1 MPEASIVIKST
12 DRYSD
17 TVKKMATVTKSFSK
31 DVDQLENTLYALNKN
46 KYALKMDLSKAKT
59 ELKEAEKQFER
70 THSAADGLKVE
81 LAQANYDGMVRN
93 LKAVT
98 TAARDTEKAIS
109 KVENQSGGRKSTFSN
124 VATAIAASG
133 IGDMAKELAITA
145 GTSVAGSLGGDNV
158 GTMASSVLSSA
169 ATGAAL
175 GSILPGVGTAI
186 GAVAGAAVG
195 AISGGLQIF
204 EKKDDAFKSYVQESY
219 ETVTQEQADS
229 LSSGSAI
236 AGSRE
241 QTQMAFAQ
249 KLGSDEAADAYLERV
264 KTMARD
270 TNYTYDE
277 ITGYSKLLL
286 NTYDTE
292 KTLSVLQ
299 TLSDASAGLNLDT
312 SDVNMFI
319 SGLSRMRTTGKTTQE
334 YLNYFSERGVDVYQ
348 ALANSTGADKSQ
360 IAQMV
365 TDGEIAGADAAE
377 AILTYIN
384 ETYGGLS
391 EKLATTYDAMVD
403 NLSDFQADMDAAM
416 GEGYNEARKEGL
428 QAQMDWM
435 SGESGEAVEEAN
447 RAIGAWKAE
456 LENQKEQYIRDA
468 MDAMMASD
476 EYQTAKAEGD
486 AAEMGRLIMEA
497 KVQGMNEYNASDGAQ
512 LALES
517 EMALVESIRNDTVL
531 NQNYWDAGYE
541 KGQEFTKGMAAAR
554 RASSSVTYS
563 YYGPEYDQTYRQ
575 NSNIPTYAAASGYA
589 TGIDYVPYDNFP
601 ALLHQGER
609 VQTAV
614 EARSE
619 RAGFSGIQ
627 ISMYGTTIR
636 EDADV
641 DRVAEALL
649 RKVELASMRG

>member
-403 NLSDFQADMDAAM
+403 NLSDFQADMDATM

>member
-1 MPEASIVIKST
+1 MPESSIVIKST

-17 TVKKMATVTKSFSK
+17 TVKKMATVTRAFSK
-31 DVDQLENTLYALNKN
+31 DVDQLEDTLYALNKN
-46 KYALKMDLSKAKT
+46 KYSLKMDLSKAKA
-59 ELKEAEKQFER
+59 ELKEAEKQFEL
-70 THSAADGLKVE
+70 THSAADGLKME

-109 KVENQSGGRKSTFSN
+109 KVENQSGGSGGVKKVSEL
-124 VATAIAASG
+124 ATAVAASG
-133 IGDMAKELAITA
+133 IGDMAKELALSA
-145 GTSVAGSLGGDNV
+145 GSSLAGSLGGDDA
-158 GTMASSVLSSA
+158 GTMASSVLSSM
-169 ATGAAL
+169 ATGATAGAL
-175 GSILPGVGTAI
+175 FGPVGAAI
-186 GAVAGAAVG
+186 GAAAGGIIGAAT
-195 AISGGLQIF
+195 GGLQIY

-264 KTMARD
+264 KTMAQD

-447 RAIGAWKAE
+447 KAIGAWKAD
-456 LENQKEQYIRDA
+456 LENQKEEFIREA
-468 MDAMMASD
+468 MDHMMESD
-476 EYQTAKAEGD
+476 EYQTAKAEGN
-486 AAEMGRLIMEA
+486 AAEMGRLIMLA
-497 KVQGMNEYNASDGAQ
+497 KVQGMNDYNSSDGAK
-512 LALES
+512 LALEAELS
-517 EMALVESIRNDTVL
+517 LVESIRDDSADS
-531 NQNYWDAGYE
+531 YWEAGYALG
-541 KGQEFTKGMAAAR
+541 KEFTKGLAAAR

-614 EARSE
+614 EARS
-619 RAGFSGIQ
+619 Q
-627 ISMYGTTIR
+627 KKVPTISITGNSFNIR

>member
-17 TVKKMATVTKSFSK
+17 AVKKMATVTKSFSK
-31 DVDQLENTLYALNKN
+31 DVDQLEDTLYALNKN
-46 KYALKMDLSKAKT
+46 KYSLKLDASKAKA
-59 ELKEAEKQFER
+59 ELKAAEKQFDL
-70 THSAADGLKVE
+70 THSAADGLKKE
-81 LAQANYDGMVRN
+81 LAQANYDNIVRN
-93 LKAVT
+93 MKAVT

-109 KVENQSGGRKSTFSN
+109 KVENRPGGSSGAKKVSEL
-124 VATAIAASG
+124 ATAVAAGG
-133 IGDMAKELAITA
+133 IGDMAKDLALSA
-145 GTSVAGSLGGDNV
+145 GSSLAGSLGGDIA
-158 GTMASSVLSSA
+158 GTMASSVLSSM
-169 ATGAAL
+169 ATGATAGAL
-175 GSILPGVGTAI
+175 FGPAGAAI
-186 GAVAGAAVG
+186 GAAAGGIIGAAT
-195 AISGGLQIF
+195 GGLQIY
-204 EKKDDAFKSYVQESY
+204 EKKDDAFKSYVQESV
-219 ETVTQEQADS
+219 ESVLGEQQNS
-229 LSSGSAI
+229 LTSGSAI
-236 AGSRE
+236 AGTRE

-249 KLGSDEAADAYLERV
+249 KLGGDAEATAYLGRV
-264 KTMARD
+264 KAMAKD

-292 KTLSVLQ
+292 KTLSVLK
-299 TLSDASAGLNLDT
+299 TLSDASAGLNLNS

-348 ALANSTGADKSQ
+348 ALANSTGADKSS
-360 IAQMV
+360 IAEMV
-365 TDGEIAGADAAE
+365 TDGKISGEDAAE

-384 ETYGGLS
+384 DTYGGLS

-416 GEGYNEARKEGL
+416 GEGYNEGRKAGI

-456 LENQKEQYIRDA
+456 LENQKVQYVRDA

-486 AAEMGRLIMEA
+486 AAEMGKLIMQA
-497 KVQGMNEYNASDGAQ
+497 KVQGMNEYNASEGAQ

-517 EMALVESIRNDTVL
+517 EKALVTSIRNDTVL

-541 KGQEFTKGMAAAR
+541 KGQEFSKGMAAAR
-554 RASSSVTYS
+554 RDNYW
-563 YYGPEYDQTYRQ
+563 
-575 NSNIPTYAAASGYA
+575 SGYGSTTGPNPQRNPYRYA
-589 TGIDYVPYDNFP
+589 VGIDYVPYDNFP

-619 RAGFSGIQ
+619 RPGMSGIQ

-636 EDADV
+636 EDADI

-649 RKVELASMRG
+649 RKVELAATRG